1 VRADP
6 VQNSAALDGDVRS
19 PVARRNGDDQEAS
32 GRVGVA
38 RYRQGLDT
46 HGLVYSF
53 PGRLYCLLLDDH
65 QRMLM
70 QGGGA
75 VGVVGT
81 DSDDQ
86 DAPADIGQ
94 CDQIIS
100 KVVNV
105 IELSFEVKMT
115 GLAGAFTD

>member
-1 VRADP
+1 
-6 VQNSAALDGDVRS
+6 
-19 PVARRNGDDQEAS
+19 
-32 GRVGVA
+32 
-38 RYRQGLDT
+38 
-46 HGLVYSF
+46 
-53 PGRLYCLLLDDH
+53 
-65 QRMLM
+65 MLM
-70 QGGGA
+70 QGSGA